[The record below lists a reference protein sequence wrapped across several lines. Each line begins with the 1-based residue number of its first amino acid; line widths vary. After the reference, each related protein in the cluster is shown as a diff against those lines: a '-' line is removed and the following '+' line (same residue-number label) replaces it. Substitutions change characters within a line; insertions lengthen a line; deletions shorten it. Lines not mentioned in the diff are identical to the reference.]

1 MRVRPA
7 VHGRVQLAYTRRK
20 DGTTQAEVLVDF
32 GREDRP
38 DVRARRRLVASI
50 NRYLGTEGD
59 PVTPLGTKAGPLTVE
74 SSWLLGG

>member
-1 MRVRPA
+1 MRIRPP
-7 VHGRVQLAYTRRK
+7 VHGWVQLAHTRRK

-38 DVRARRRLVASI
+38 DVGARRRLVASI
-50 NRYLGTEGD
+50 NRYLGTEDD
-59 PVTPLGTKAGPLTVE
+59 PVAPLGTETGPLTVE